1 MLLVPLYFVAR
12 SWVRSYQARLDREV
26 GELSR
31 LEAEFLWRFTGTT
44 A

>member
-1 MLLVPLYFVAR
+1 MIPLYLLAR
-12 SWVRSYQARLDREV
+12 EWIASYQTLLDREV

-31 LEAEFLWRFTGTT
+31 LEAEFLWRFTGTP